1 MTLFDKIYDDII
13 NIENDEVDVEFKY
26 DSEEYDN
33 HTLCGQLKITIKSD
47 LIVIEY
53 QDLKLYAR
61 YYFDDILMTM
71 RAIEYAFIA
80 YEYACYRIV
89 V

>member
-1 MTLFDKIYDDII
+1 MTLFDKIYNDIYDI
-13 NIENDEVDVEFKY
+13 DADAEFTY
-26 DSEEYDN
+26 DCANYDK

-47 LIVIEY
+47 LITIEY

-61 YYFDDILMTM
+61 YHANDILMTM

-80 YEYACYRIV
+80 YEYEHYRIV
-89 V
+89 S